1 MKHVHF
7 IGICGISQSALA
19 ILCKQ
24 KGYKVT
30 GSDAC
35 LGGEVAERLSRCGIT
50 LCLGHKAS
58 NIVGADLIVAT
69 AAISKDNP
77 ELVAARLAGIKII
90 SRAKMLGDISK
101 GYKKVI
107 SVAGAH
113 GKTTTTGMI
122 ATIFLLAGKNPTVH
136 IGGQLPLIGG
146 NIHIGGNEY
155 FITEAC
161 EYHDSFL
168 QLKSHASVILNI
180 QKDHMDYFKT
190 MANLKKSF
198 KKFANLTS
206 PCGYVVTN
214 TDDPN
219 CCKLGSKNLTIS
231 YSAAGKQA
239 ILTAAN
245 IAHDQDNHYYYDLV
259 VCGLNCGR
267 VSLSV
272 PGLHNVS
279 NSLAAAA
286 VALKEGISP
295 AVIIMALNKYTSSLR
310 RYQFVANFC
319 GAQVIHD
326 YAHHPTEIAAT
337 INASN
342 GGETIGHKLHI
353 VFEPHTYSRTQYL
366 FKEFLTCF
374 KGADTIILPPIYPA
388 REQPIPGVTSE
399 HLAEALQTKGYNA
412 IAVDSLQEAYVKLKD
427 IVCPGDKVL
436 LLGAGTIENMC
447 KMFAPQQ

>member
-1 MKHVHF
+1 MKHIHF

-24 KGYKVT
+24 RGYKVT
-30 GSDAC
+30 GSDTCAD
-35 LGGEVAERLSRCGIT
+35 GDVANRLTSCGI
-50 LCLGHKAS
+50 LVYQGHRAA
-58 NIVGADLIVAT
+58 NVVGANLVVAT
-69 AAISKDNP
+69 AAIAKDNP
-77 ELVAARLAGIKII
+77 ELVAARLAGIKVI

-107 SVAGAH
+107 SVAGTH

-136 IGGQLPLIGG
+136 IGGQLPLING
-146 NIHIGGNEY
+146 NLHIGGSEY

-168 QLKSHASVILNI
+168 QLKSYVSVVLNI

-198 KKFANLTS
+198 KKFASLTS
-206 PCGYVVTN
+206 PNGYVISN
-214 TDDPN
+214 ADDPK
-219 CCKLGSKNLTIS
+219 CAKLGTNRLNLT
-231 YSAAGKQA
+231 YTTNANNQA
-239 ILTAAN
+239 VLAAAN
-245 IAHDQDNHYYYDLV
+245 IAADQHNNYYYDLM
-259 VCGLNCGR
+259 VCGQNLGR

-272 PGLHNVS
+272 PGLHNVG

-295 AVIIMALNKYTSSLR
+295 QVIVLALSKYTSSLR

-337 INASN
+337 INA
-342 GGETIGHKLHI
+342 TIGGGDSFNKLHI

-388 REQPIPGVTSE
+388 REQPLPGVTSE
-399 HLAEALQTKGYNA
+399 NLAKALVAKGYNA
-412 IAVDSLQEAYVKLKD
+412 YAVDSLQAAYLKLKQ
-427 IVCPGDKVL
+427 IVSLGDKVL

-447 KMFAPQQ
+447 KMFIP